1 MAGIA
6 RSFHDLNRMET
17 LSLVDSPV
25 HRVDP
30 RAKLATFAVFAACV
44 VSFGKYEISPLIP
57 YFLFPAVTI
66 PLARIPVRYLAGK
79 VALLLPFAA
88 LMGIFNPLYDRDVLL
103 VLGGLPIT
111 GGMVSFLSILL
122 RSALTVTAALTLIA
136 VTGFTG
142 ICAALE
148 RFGAPRVFTTQLLM
162 LYRYLFVLTA
172 EAGRM
177 TRARD
182 LRTVRRRGSGLKASS
197 SLMGHLLLRTFD
209 RAQRIHMAM
218 MSRCWQGGFFPRKP
232 MRFTLTDLGFFA
244 GWSAT
249 FILMRF
255 VDVPEA
261 AGQLIMG
268 ALP

>member
-1 MAGIA
+1 
-6 RSFHDLNRMET
+6 MET
-17 LSLVDSPV
+17 LSLADSPI

-30 RAKLATFAVFAACV
+30 RAKLATFVVFAACV

-57 YFLFPAVTI
+57 YCFFPAVTI

-79 VALLLPFAA
+79 VALLLPFAV
-88 LMGIFNPLYDRDVLL
+88 LMGIFNPLYDRDVVL
-103 VLGGLPIT
+103 VVGGLSIT

-122 RSALTVTAALTLIA
+122 RFVLTVTAALTLVA

-148 RFGAPRVFTTQLLM
+148 RFGAPRAFTTQLLM

-172 EAGRM
+172 EGVRM

-182 LRTVRRRGSGLKASS
+182 LRTISRGGPGLKASS
-197 SLMGHLLLRTFD
+197 SLIGHLLLRTLN

-232 MRFTLTDLGFFA
+232 MRFALTDLGFCA
-244 GWSAT
+244 GWSAM

-255 VDVPEA
+255 VDVPKA